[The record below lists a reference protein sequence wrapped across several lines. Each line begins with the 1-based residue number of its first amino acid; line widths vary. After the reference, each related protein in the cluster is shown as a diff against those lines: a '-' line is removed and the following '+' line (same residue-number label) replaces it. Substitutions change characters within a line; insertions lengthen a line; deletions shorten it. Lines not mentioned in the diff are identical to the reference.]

1 MDFDDTLKNKNNSKY
16 INSTN
21 WKNKQ
26 EFELIKKYLNSQPE
40 KLTQLNNIS
49 KTLRNIINNFVE
61 YTKTYSQQIEHIA
74 MKMMPD
80 YTLEGQFMQ
89 AIQTVLLFYSEGLNK
104 LTSKLKMNIN
114 FKKTEDSYNILDQF
128 SLQKKLY
135 YQKIKSVDSSHK
147 SFKKEINLYQEY
159 LVNKEYIE
167 HMKKGDLINTDDAI
181 IDINDNQKD
190 VKQKSKSVDI
200 NEEEDPFEV
209 KLSDVDNKNELIQ
222 TNQEY
227 VKNINESNDLLNKI
241 RKFLSIEISNI
252 MKGIFNL
259 SHHFIEGLLINSETM
274 KKNFETQTEVIN
286 NLLNNIT
293 REEGDKTCL
302 TDLTIKLKYLD
313 IYNNNVLSK
322 SDLYSEVNKN
332 LIKQNKTIKNNSRK
346 NSEYSINKIDEKFFQ
361 KNRISVLP
369 LGKKGSKEKI
379 DIPERKTIAFS
390 NKQLQIKYLNRATL
404 NPNQMN
410 DFLDEEREEKFE
422 EIVKKLNRDE
432 ILNIFEQIKDTNI
445 TLNELDIKLIE
456 YEKNYKKI
464 KEILVK
470 LFIHPDKF
478 EEDDKKSLIDFFEKD
493 KNYILYFIKVLND
506 HRAKG
511 NFYIS
516 ELTLKFFGEIFK
528 YLNNM
533 ILKSQDMK
541 LFKYILIL
549 SMTYFYYSEKEDKKT
564 YLFIYIKDCP
574 NYSDPKF
581 WEAYL
586 KEMIIHDLKNSNTKN
601 IDLDNINLDTLKKD
615 EKEKISNSFFSNFL
629 TVSKTMSDFNLSNKF
644 IIEFIQKNKDKYYL
658 SQEQIANINLL
669 LGATDKDAG
678 KNDNKENDVK
688 PQELQTKND
697 DNIDIKEIK
706 TDIAEKDNNE
716 DNNNKIINE
725 NDNFEKKEIDKEEVK
740 IDKVEDIKKSNE
752 EENIKEI
759 KEENKIIEDDNIN
772 NIEIK
777 EKDNILENKE
787 IKEEKKI
794 INEESIPPNE
804 DEKEKKIESENNNIQ
819 DEVIK

>member
-1 MDFDDTLKNKNNSKY
+1 M
-16 INSTN
+16 
-21 WKNKQ
+21 
-26 EFELIKKYLNSQPE
+26 
-40 KLTQLNNIS
+40 
-49 KTLRNIINNFVE
+49 
-61 YTKTYSQQIEHIA
+61 
-74 MKMMPD
+74 
-80 YTLEGQFMQ
+80 
-89 AIQTVLLFYSEGLNK
+89 
-104 LTSKLKMNIN
+104 
-114 FKKTEDSYNILDQF
+114 
-128 SLQKKLY
+128 QKKLY

-332 LIKQNKTIKNNSRK
+332 SFKQNKTIKNNSRK

-379 DIPERKTIAFS
+379 DIGERKTIAFS
-390 NKQLQIKYLNRATL
+390 NKQLQINYLNRATF
-404 NPNQMN
+404 NANQMN
-410 DFLDEEREEKFE
+410 DFLEEEREEKFE

-478 EEDDKKSLIDFFEKD
+478 KEDDKKSLIDFFEKD

-716 DNNNKIINE
+716 DNNNKIIN
-725 NDNFEKKEIDKEEVK
+725 FEKKEIDKEEVK

-759 KEENKIIEDDNIN
+759 KDYIN
-772 NIEIK
+772 NK
-777 EKDNILENKE
+777 NVKPAKDKY
-787 IKEEKKI
+787 
-794 INEESIPPNE
+794 
-804 DEKEKKIESENNNIQ
+804 NNIQ
-819 DEVIK
+819 VDDSEDSYDSKSDEESEDTGNNGEEDDEGD